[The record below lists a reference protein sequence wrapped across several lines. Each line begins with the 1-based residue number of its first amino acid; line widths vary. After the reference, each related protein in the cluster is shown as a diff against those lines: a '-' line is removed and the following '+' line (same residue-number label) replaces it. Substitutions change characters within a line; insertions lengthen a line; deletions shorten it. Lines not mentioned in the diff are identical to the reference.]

1 MTAPAMTNER
11 NALRA
16 GLFIVISTVLVVG
29 VVLAIKGVGR
39 FTEGRVTR
47 TVTFKL
53 TDDIG
58 GLRVGDDVRVGGW
71 KVGNVQTI
79 EAVGLEGEDA
89 RIHVTFTLPAR
100 FKLRENARVAVQ
112 QTLTG
117 STALN
122 IDHLGKGREYAEAEP
137 VVGRPD
143 PKTALLA
150 SLGDAGPDLAA
161 TIKDARQVAAD
172 VRAVTV
178 PKTNAALDSFKATG
192 DLATALVAD
201 VKGQVAPVVTRYNGV
216 ADKTGAMMQS
226 ITDMVGP
233 SALDWRGLIAN
244 LNQTSAALKD
254 RTPGLLGQ
262 VEKTLKGA
270 QTAMED
276 VQATVANTKD
286 LSGSLKG
293 VVGGNESKLQG
304 IIDNLKLTGENLKA
318 TSAEVRRSPWR
329 LLYKPAANE
338 VTNLTLYDSAR
349 QFADGANNLNDAA
362 ATLRDAIKT
371 GKASDRE
378 IKGMVDRLEQSFDK
392 FREVEG
398 KLWAEVKQ

>member
-1 MTAPAMTNER
+1 MNNER

-16 GLFIVISTVLVVG
+16 GLFILLSTILVVA
-29 VVLAIKGVGR
+29 VVLSIKGVGR
-39 FTEGRVTR
+39 FSEGRVTR

-71 KVGNVQTI
+71 KVGTVQQI
-79 EAVGLEGEDA
+79 EAFGLETDNPQL
-89 RIHVTFTLPAR
+89 HVTFELPGR
-100 FKLRENARVAVQ
+100 FKLKENAKVGVQ

-117 STALN
+117 SAALN
-122 IDHLGKGREYAEAEP
+122 IDHLGKGREYAADEP
-137 VVGRPD
+137 VAGRPD

-161 TIKDARQVAAD
+161 TIKDVRVAAAD
-172 VRAVTV
+172 IKTNTV
-178 PKTNAALDSFKATG
+178 PKANAALDSFKVTG
-192 DLATALVAD
+192 DSATALVSD
-201 VKGQVAPVVTRYNGV
+201 VKGQVAPAVEKYNGV

-244 LNQTSAALKD
+244 LNQTSASLKD
-254 RTPGLLGQ
+254 KTPGLLKQ
-262 VEKTLKGA
+262 VETTLKGA
-270 QTAMED
+270 EKSMED
-276 VQATVANTKD
+276 IQATVANTKD

-329 LLYKPAANE
+329 LLYKPAPNE
-338 VTNLTLYDSAR
+338 VANLNLYDSAR

-362 ATLRDAIKT
+362 STLRDALKT
-371 GKASDRE
+371 GRASPAE
-378 IKGMVDRLEQSFDK
+378 IKGLVDRLEQSFGK
-392 FREVEG
+392 FQEVEG
-398 KLWAEVKQ
+398 KLWSEVKQ